1 MMKGLDAGIALGTT
15 LQQITAA
22 LYLPQ
27 IPMIVCADSRSL
39 YECIVK
45 LGMTVEKRLIIDI
58 MSLRESYERREI
70 AEICWI
76 VGKDNPADACTKKN
90 PAAVL
95 ERLVS
100 TNHIKIRVEAFV
112 QRPEKAT

>member
-1 MMKGLDAGIALGTT
+1 M
-15 LQQITAA
+15 
-22 LYLPQ
+22 
-27 IPMIVCADSRSL
+27 
-39 YECIVK
+39 
-45 LGMTVEKRLIIDI
+45 IDI

-70 AEICWI
+70 AEIRWI

-90 PAAVL
+90 PNTVL

-100 TNHIKIRVEAFV
+100 RNRITIRVEAFV